1 MALVRCKE
9 CSERISNQAW
19 ACPKCG
25 APTGVALPPGAGPR
39 AQGHHGYEYKSEAQ
53 MFGLPLIHIATG
65 LDPKTGKKRIAK
77 GIIAIGDVAIGGIA
91 VGGFAMGG
99 LTLGGMSVGAV
110 SIGGMAIGVLMALG
124 GMAVGYAAIGG
135 FAVGVYAIGGGALGA
150 YVISAGQVDPE
161 AVEFFKNWLGIV
173 IDPSA
178 VPGALPAES
187 PPTSGP

>member
-1 MALVRCKE
+1 MALVRCTE
-9 CSERISNQAW
+9 CSERISDRAW
-19 ACPKCG
+19 TCPKCG

-39 AQGHHGYEYKSEAQ
+39 TRGHYGYEYKSEAE

-99 LTLGGMSVGAV
+99 LTLGGMSLGAV

-135 FAVGVYAIGGGALGA
+135 FAVGVYAVGGVAVGAH
-150 YVISAGQVDPE
+150 VISGGQADLE
-161 AVEFFKNWLGIV
+161 TVEFFKNWLGIV

-178 VPGALPAES
+178 GPGGLPAEA
-187 PPTSGP
+187 PGPEGP